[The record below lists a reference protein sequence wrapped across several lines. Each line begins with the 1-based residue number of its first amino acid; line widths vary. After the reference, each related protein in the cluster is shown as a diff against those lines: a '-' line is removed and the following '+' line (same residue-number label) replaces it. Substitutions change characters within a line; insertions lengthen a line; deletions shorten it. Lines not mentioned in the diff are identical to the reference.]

1 MLKLKPASF
10 ITIAILGL
18 SQLAF
23 TPTAFAKN
31 NQLQPTTS
39 IQVTRYQQDAELIKH
54 TFESQLYTLNASTAG
69 HYGLRMFRQTLDPK
83 YSAAVWSDMARVAST
98 LNEIAAEIQTP
109 KQAKAYGQKKLQY
122 YKTKGTTRTQ
132 MRYEVTKDKPE
143 YLFLG
148 IDLLGAMARA
158 DEYGLKHKYNKH
170 LHNLIRQFD
179 FKPYATDPEM
189 IKAWAAQLANQVY
202 WLRQLDEQDVVNDF
216 ITAFQKT
223 YPDSQDKQLSDQQYA
238 NKIYGLTHIIFAASE
253 YYQHPIDTKEFAWIY
268 DYFDKNIE
276 QILER
281 TKDDVVAEVGISYL
295 LAGKLDS
302 PTLADTQATIAHAI
316 DKKQGMIPSTD
327 GDFELRK
334 GEHRNV
340 LAIMLLNWQGTN
352 AAPTI
357 SQQPAVFKDLPYGL
371 VKK

>member
-1 MLKLKPASF
+1 MFKLKPASLVA
-10 ITIAILGL
+10 IAIFGF

-23 TPTAFAKN
+23 VPTVLAKEN
-31 NQLQPTTS
+31 PSQQTSS
-39 IQVTRYQQDAELIKH
+39 IQASRYQQDAELIKH

-69 HYGLRMFRQTLDPK
+69 HYGLRMFRQTLDSK
-83 YSAAVWSDMARVAST
+83 YSAAVWSDMARVTST
-98 LNEIAAEIQTP
+98 LNEIATEIHTR
-109 KQAKAYGQKKLQY
+109 KQAKTYGQKKLQY
-122 YKTKGTTRTQ
+122 YKTKGTVRTQ
-132 MRYEVTKDKPE
+132 MRYEATKDKPE

-158 DEYGLKHKYNKH
+158 DEYGLKHKDDKH

-202 WLRQLDEQDVVNDF
+202 WLRQLDEQDVVDDF
-216 ITAFQKT
+216 ILAFQKT
-223 YPDSQDKQLSDQQYA
+223 YPDSQDKQLTDQQYT

-253 YYQHPIDTKEFAWIY
+253 YYQQPIDNKEFAWIY

-276 QILER
+276 QILIR
-281 TKDDVVAEVGISYL
+281 TKEDVVAEVGISYL
-295 LAGKLDS
+295 LAGKLNS

-316 DKKQGMIPSTD
+316 DMKKGMIPSTD
-327 GDFELRK
+327 GDFNLRK

-357 SQQPAVFKDLPYGL
+357 SKQPKVFSDLPYGL